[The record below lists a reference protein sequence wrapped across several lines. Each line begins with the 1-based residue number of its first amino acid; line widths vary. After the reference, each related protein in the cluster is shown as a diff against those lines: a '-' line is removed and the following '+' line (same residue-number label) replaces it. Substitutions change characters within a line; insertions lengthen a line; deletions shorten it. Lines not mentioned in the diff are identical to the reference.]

1 MKRMIPFLI
10 ALICFIL
17 VILEGTLAQI
27 NPPFVKDEWV
37 FVSHFLFLFLLYV
50 TIFFEKESTYYAI
63 SLSIIFSLIIDIVYT
78 DVIGVYIFAHTAV
91 LYAVRGLMKVLQSNF
106 LIALLMTIVGVV
118 ATDIL
123 IFFLYN
129 VIQVHVD
136 SWDLY
141 WKHRLIPTS
150 IWNSLFG
157 LLIYLIFAKK
167 LTKWSYIKFERSD

>member
-1 MKRMIPFLI
+1 MKSMIPFLI

-17 VILEGTLAQI
+17 VILEGTLATI
-27 NPPFVKDEWV
+27 NLPFLQDEWV
-37 FVSHFLFLFLLYV
+37 FVSHFLFMFLLYV

-63 SLSIIFSLIIDIVYT
+63 LLSILFSFIIDIVYT
-78 DVIGVYIFAHTAV
+78 DVIGVYIFAYTAV
-91 LYAVRGLMKVLQSNF
+91 LYAARGLMKVLQSNF
-106 LIALLMTIVGVV
+106 LIAILMTTVGVV

-129 VIQVHVD
+129 IIQVHEN
-136 SWDLY
+136 SWYLY
-141 WKHRLIPTS
+141 WQNRLIPTS
-150 IWNSLFG
+150 IWNILFG